1 MKITHI
7 IMNIDAGGAQTFVAS
22 LAIEQKKL
30 GHDVSIIIIDE
41 LIHSNFQLLLINSLK
56 EHAINIH
63 LLNRKAGRNIT
74 IINTFKGIIETLAA
88 SRPDVINSHISTSHL
103 LVSMCLKFVTIRK
116 LKDRHIITVH
126 NAPENW
132 SWMTRMF
139 NKRTPTIYCSNSALE
154 LNEKRDC
161 MGVAIQNGVPKFKIN
176 GSSKHILE
184 QFNGGKHRKFVLC
197 VGRLSRQKNYEMVCR
212 IAKHFDD
219 KNIDFLVCGIKHETA
234 EKDLR
239 SFSEIANIH
248 YLGIKTQDEIY
259 SLMGNC
265 DCFLNASLFE
275 GLPITVLE
283 AFFSG
288 IPCVLSNIAPHIE
301 IGTDMP
307 YCYIAALDSKESFID
322 KIEMVLKE
330 NSNKEEISN
339 LRRPFLKKYSIT
351 TTATNYV
358 DFYNNVLE
366 KHGAKGLYRLES

>member
-41 LIHSNFQLLLINSLK
+41 LINSNFQLLLINSLK

-63 LLNRKAGRNIT
+63 LLNRRTGRNIT
-74 IINTFKGIIETLAA
+74 IVNTFKGIIETLATT
-88 SRPDVINSHISTSHL
+88 RPDVINTHISTSHL
-103 LVSMCLKFVTIRK
+103 LVSMCLKLITLRK

-126 NAPENW
+126 NAPEYW

-139 NKRTPTIYCSNSALE
+139 NKHTPTIYCSNSALE

-161 MGVAIQNGVPKFKIN
+161 MGIAIQNGVPKFKIN
-176 GSSKHILE
+176 GSSNHILE
-184 QFNGGKHRKFVLC
+184 QFNGVPHRKFVLC
-197 VGRLSRQKNYEMVCR
+197 VGRLSRQKNYQMVCR
-212 IAKHFDD
+212 IAKHFVDR
-219 KNIDFLVCGIKHETA
+219 NIEFLVCGIRHETA
-234 EKDLR
+234 EQDLD
-239 SFSEIANIH
+239 SFKEIDNIH

-259 SLMGNC
+259 SLMANC

-283 AFFSG
+283 AFFTG

-301 IGTDMP
+301 IGSDMP
-307 YCYIAALDSKESFID
+307 YCYIADLNSKEDFIS
-322 KIEMVLKE
+322 KIETVLGE
-330 NSNKEEISN
+330 DLNKEEISN
-339 LRRPFLKKYSIT
+339 LRRPFLQKYSIAS
-351 TTATNYV
+351 TATSYV
-358 DFYNNVLE
+358 DFYQNVLE
-366 KHGAKGLYRLES
+366 NHR